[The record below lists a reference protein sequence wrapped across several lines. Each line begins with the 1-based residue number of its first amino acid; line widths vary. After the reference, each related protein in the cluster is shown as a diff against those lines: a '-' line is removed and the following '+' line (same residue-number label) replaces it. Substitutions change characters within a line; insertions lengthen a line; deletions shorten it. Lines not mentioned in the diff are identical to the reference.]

1 MSAVQDIDSILA
13 RRTEKR
19 QLGNSKGNTFST
31 ATFSVQ
37 EEEANEIADPREYW
51 SAILPEAVASHDAHV
66 RPFSQH
72 STCFSCTCQKR
83 ESLLSCR

>member
-1 MSAVQDIDSILA
+1 MAAVQDIDSILA

-37 EEEANEIADPREYW
+37 EEEANKIADPREYW
-51 SAILPEAVASHDAHV
+51 SAILPEAVASHDANV
-66 RPFSQH
+66 RPSPQLFPKTLH
-72 STCFSCTCQKR
+72 
-83 ESLLSCR
+83 